1 MRETGGNGFLFPAV
15 AGKETVAI
23 DRTNAMRRTPKR
35 TGKNVTHDSIVAPP
49 SPFGPS
55 ESLAGGAEPETA
67 RRRPDLHWDDV
78 APEFEAEDANDTELE
93 PLDGAPAAVE
103 GEDAHAPD
111 DALGLYLRQMGAIP
125 LLDRKQELALAERL
139 EAQRRRYRHAA
150 LANWRTLAA
159 MVHTFERVQAGE
171 LALDPTID
179 VVATLDLSRENILKR
194 MPYNLK
200 TLRHLLRTADAD
212 FRSMMSAKTLQA
224 RHRVRRDL
232 WRRLRKAVVLAEEL
246 SPRIDLLERWSDE
259 LRDLA
264 RQMSELEQQSSAGDR
279 SAADRERRTKQV
291 KQLRDLVLE
300 ARSEP
305 DEMYRL
311 ARVLERR
318 RASYQKARRELA
330 EGNLRLVVSIAKRY
344 RSRGL
349 PFSDLIQEGNRGLMR
364 AVDKYE
370 HRMGFKF
377 GTYATWWIRQG
388 ITRALADHA
397 RTIRVPCHQVGTLA
411 AVERVRGELSVQQGR
426 EPTVEEI
433 AAVLGVTA
441 EETQSLRVVARHPV
455 SLHEPLGGDGERA
468 LEDFLDDPD
477 ATNPGKAVDQHLLR
491 DRIAEVLRSLTPRER
506 EVIELRFGLRDG
518 QPKTLEEVARAY
530 GITRERI
537 RQIEAR
543 GLLKLRQPLRS
554 QRLAEFAEAE

>member
-1 MRETGGNGFLFPAV
+1 MV
-15 AGKETVAI
+15 MK
-23 DRTNAMRRTPKR
+23 RTTKR
-35 TGKNVTHDSIVAPP
+35 TGKSVASDRATRLTDALTPPVQTEHPERHETPWSELPDDTFAAEEDEGEEAAEEAVAP
-49 SPFGPS
+49 
-55 ESLAGGAEPETA
+55 T
-67 RRRPDLHWDDV
+67 
-78 APEFEAEDANDTELE
+78 EF
-93 PLDGAPAAVE
+93 E

-125 LLDRKQELALAERL
+125 LLNRDQEVALAKRL
-139 EAQRRRYRHAA
+139 ELKRRRYRHAVMM
-150 LANWRTLAA
+150 NWRTLACI
-159 MVHTFERVQAGE
+159 VDTFERVRAGQ

-179 VVATLDLSRENILKR
+179 VVTTLGLSRERILQR
-194 MPYNLK
+194 MPHNLG
-200 TLRHLLRTADAD
+200 TLHKLIEDADTDFRHLRAG
-212 FRSMMSAKTLQA
+212 SSSSGH
-224 RHRVRRDL
+224 HRMRRGL
-232 WRRLRKAVVLAEEL
+232 WLRLRKSVRLAEEL
-246 SPRIDLLERWSDE
+246 SPRIDLLDRWADE
-259 LRDLA
+259 LRGMS
-264 RQMSELEQQSSAGDR
+264 RQMVQLERQKDAGDR
-279 SAADRERRTKQV
+279 SSADRERRTKAA
-291 KQLRDLVLE
+291 KQLRDLMLE
-300 ARSEP
+300 VRSTP
-305 DEMYRL
+305 DDL
-311 ARVLERR
+311 VKLVRVLERR
-318 RASYQKARRELA
+318 RVEYQKARRELA

-370 HRMGFKF
+370 HRLGFKF

-411 AVERVRGELSVQQGR
+411 AVERVRGELSIQQGR

-477 ATNPGKAVDQHLLR
+477 AANPGQQVDQHLLR
-491 DRIAEVLRSLTPRER
+491 ERIGEVLRSLTPRER
-506 EVIELRFGLRDG
+506 EVIELRFGLKDG
-518 QPKTLEEVARAY
+518 QPRTLEEVARTY

>member
-1 MRETGGNGFLFPAV
+1 MRRNIPKRAGKGRGAPSPPETLPEDLEVRRRELPWDDETDAETTRV
-15 AGKETVAI
+15 AGGDE
-23 DRTNAMRRTPKR
+23 MS
-35 TGKNVTHDSIVAPP
+35 GL
-49 SPFGPS
+49 
-55 ESLAGGAEPETA
+55 EEGASAAEGEG
-67 RRRPDLHWDDV
+67 DDV
-78 APEFEAEDANDTELE
+78 
-93 PLDGAPAAVE
+93 
-103 GEDAHAPD
+103 HAPD

-125 LLDRKQELALAERL
+125 LLSREQELALAERL
-139 EAQRRRYRHAA
+139 EYRRRRYRRAA
-150 LANWRTLAA
+150 LCNWRTLAA
-159 MVHTFERVQAGE
+159 VVDTFEKVRAGQ

-179 VVATLDLSRENILKR
+179 VVTTLGLSRDNILAR
-194 MPYNLK
+194 MPHNLR
-200 TLRHLLRTADAD
+200 TLRHLIEDTEADIRTLLRAG
-212 FRSMMSAKTLQA
+212 SASA
-224 RHRVRRDL
+224 RHRLRRDL
-232 WRRLRKAVVLAEEL
+232 WRRLRKAITLAEEL
-246 SPRIDLLERWSDE
+246 SPRIDLLDKWTDE
-259 LRDLA
+259 LRELSRQMDELA
-264 RQMSELEQQSSAGDR
+264 RHADAGDR
-279 SAADRERRTKQV
+279 SAADRERRSRSV
-291 KQLRDLVLE
+291 KQLRELMIE
-300 ARSEP
+300 ARSTP
-305 DEMYRL
+305 DDL
-311 ARVLERR
+311 AALVRVQERR
-318 RASYQKARRELA
+318 RIAYQKARRELA

-370 HRMGFKF
+370 HRLGFKF

-411 AVERVRGELSVQQGR
+411 AVERVRGELSIQQGR

-441 EETQSLRVVARHPV
+441 EETQSLRVVSRHPV
-455 SLHEPLGGDGERA
+455 SLHEPLSGDGERA

-477 ATNPGKAVDQHLLR
+477 ATNPGQAVDQHLLR
-491 DRIAEVLRSLTPRER
+491 ERIAEVLRSLTPRER
-506 EVIELRFGLRDG
+506 EVIEMRFGLKDG
-518 QPKTLEEVARAY
+518 QPRTLEEVARTY